1 MDENLVEENQKEATD
16 YEKEAMENFKQG
28 FNCAQSVTAAFADK
42 LNVDRDTALKIA
54 SSFGGGVGRMREICG
69 ALSGAFIVMG
79 MLDGYS
85 DPLDDE
91 TKTKLYIS
99 VQELAE
105 KFKKENGSLLCKDLL
120 GVQYEP
126 ISPIPEKRTAKYYH
140 NRSCEKFVGYSA
152 KLLAEHIK
160 EMEEIKK

>member
-1 MDENLVEENQKEATD
+1 MDENLTKENEKEATD
-16 YEKEAMENFKQG
+16 YEKKAMENFKQG

-85 DPLDDE
+85 DPTDNE
-91 TKTKLYIS
+91 AKTQLYIS
-99 VQELAE
+99 VQKLAE
-105 KFKKENGSLLCKDLL
+105 KFKKENGSLLCKELL
-120 GVQYEP
+120 GIQYEP

-140 NRSCEKFVGYSA
+140 NRSCEKFVGDSA
-152 KLLAEHIK
+152 RFLAEHIK
-160 EMEEIKK
+160 EMEETKK